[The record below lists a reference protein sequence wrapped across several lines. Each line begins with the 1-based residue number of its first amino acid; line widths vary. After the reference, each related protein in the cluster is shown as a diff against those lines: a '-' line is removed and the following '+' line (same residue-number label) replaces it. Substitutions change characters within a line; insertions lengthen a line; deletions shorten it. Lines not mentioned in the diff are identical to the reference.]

1 MMWVWRFMGP
11 SLGQPPLLDSKND
24 TNVNSSGLDVFRLS
38 KEGEALLMH
47 GPHQWAPTYSP
58 NTVCPGLLAYHGT
71 IFYSNSVLSNS
82 SSW

>member
-38 KEGEALLMH
+38 KEGRRYSCKGRTNGRPRTRRIRCAGAIGIPRDYLL
-47 GPHQWAPTYSP
+47 
-58 NTVCPGLLAYHGT
+58 
-71 IFYSNSVLSNS
+71 F
-82 SSW
+82 